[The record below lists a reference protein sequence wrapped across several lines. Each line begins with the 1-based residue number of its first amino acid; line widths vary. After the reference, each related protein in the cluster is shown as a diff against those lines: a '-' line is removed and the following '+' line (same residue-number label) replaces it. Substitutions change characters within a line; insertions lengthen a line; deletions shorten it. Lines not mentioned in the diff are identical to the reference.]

1 MYRLRVL
8 LQSLPSKRYRKGENI
23 MNEIDPLNIIV
34 CGTGGQGNVLLSRFL
49 ARIFAKKGYNTT
61 IGETFGSSQR
71 GGAVMSHVRV
81 SRKKSY
87 GPLIPEGRGH
97 VILGLEPMETI
108 RVLGQYGN
116 PEVKVISNVRPV
128 YPMEAITGEKDYPE
142 MEAVKRAIQELSSE
156 SWLLDAT
163 QMSLEM
169 GNPILTNMIMMG
181 ALVQTNVIN
190 LSQSDMEA
198 MIRETFPDE
207 VAQTNITAAIR
218 GMQTVSSH

>member
-1 MYRLRVL
+1 MD
-8 LQSLPSKRYRKGENI
+8 
-23 MNEIDPLNIIV
+23 EIDPLNIIV

-49 ARIFAKKGYNTT
+49 ARVFAKKGYYTT

-142 MEAVKRAIQELSSE
+142 MEEVKRAIQELSSE

-190 LSQSDMEA
+190 LPRSDMEA

>member
-1 MYRLRVL
+1 
-8 LQSLPSKRYRKGENI
+8 
-23 MNEIDPLNIIV
+23 
-34 CGTGGQGNVLLSRFL
+34 
-49 ARIFAKKGYNTT
+49 
-61 IGETFGSSQR
+61 
-71 GGAVMSHVRV
+71 MSHVRV

-142 MEAVKRAIQELSSE
+142 MEEVKRAIQELSSE

-190 LSQSDMEA
+190 LPRSDMEA